1 MRQQA
6 TDAVAGSPG
15 AGPDRSGSVVA
26 GRFRLEV
33 LLAREGGT
41 EVYQAIDGT
50 TGAAHAV
57 RIVPFSVITGSPE
70 RLVADVEKTQALR
83 HKNLVEVEAVGI
95 DGDVVYVA
103 AELIDGQTLR
113 DFIDAKR
120 AEGRGVSLKG
130 ACNLVAHVANAL
142 DYASR
147 VARHGA
153 LNPAIVWVNRA
164 GRVKVSG
171 LGLAPSV
178 AGFARHGAPAGH
190 PDTAY
195 MAPETQS
202 SAGAP
207 AKASADVYSL
217 GVIFYE
223 LLTGAPPGNPFQ
235 QASRLAAEV
244 PATVDQVLARAL
256 SRTPEERWPTLTSFK
271 EALQQTSGPLPSA
284 TQTYAGGARGAAAPV
299 AGPPAR
305 TQSSRQPSQ
314 AGRAPAAA
322 QPASPSPSSL
332 NLTAP
337 RPTAGS
343 GTGRNT
349 AAISAATTGAMT
361 APPAGT
367 PAQAPRTAEPR
378 PTHRAPAVE
387 AAPAPLP
394 VGPEDNVEK
403 WLIHKENL
411 DFGPFSMVQVRAQI
425 ERGEILADHLIIDND
440 SGAKTRVR
448 DIPGLGVMAKHAGR
462 RIEATR
468 RAQAEQR
475 SEKSEKKK
483 SLFTGV
489 VVTLV
494 LLVVAA
500 GAGIFLLTRHDT
512 SGGHLASREE
522 EAEIDNFLK
531 GVKIDV
537 SKAVVRRAPSGGGH
551 HAPGGGNLSGGS
563 ADDFNNDSNFG
574 DVGKGLNEGDQTL
587 DDDQIQ
593 NTMMANYRKLIPCIV
608 HSPGVTNIALEFAVR
623 GNGKVSA
630 VKVNGQRT
638 GALPA
643 CMLGRMQSFNFPK
656 FNGSKTIA
664 SWSMSMGR

>member
-1 MRQQA
+1 MRQA
-6 TDAVAGSPG
+6 TDAVAGNPG
-15 AGPDRSGSVVA
+15 DGPDRSGSVVA

-83 HKNLVEVEAVGI
+83 HKNLVEVEAAGI
-95 DGDVVYVA
+95 DGDLVYVA

-120 AEGRGVSLKG
+120 SEGRGISLKG

-153 LNPAIVWVNRA
+153 LNPAIIWVNRA

-171 LGLAPSV
+171 LGLAASV
-178 AGFARHGAPAGH
+178 AGFARHGAPAGQ
-190 PDTAY
+190 PDTVY
-195 MAPETQS
+195 MAPETLA
-202 SAGAP
+202 SAGSA
-207 AKASADVYSL
+207 AKAAADVYSL

-223 LLTGAPPGNPFQ
+223 LITGTPPGTPFQ
-235 QASRLAAEV
+235 QASRVAAEI
-244 PATVDQVLARAL
+244 PASVDQVLARAL
-256 SRTPEERWPTLTSFK
+256 SRTPEERWPTPTAFK
-271 EALQQTSGPLPSA
+271 EALQQTGGPLPSA
-284 TQTYAGGARGAAAPV
+284 TQTYAGGGRSAAPV
-299 AGPPAR
+299 ASPAAPSPASVQPAR
-305 TQSSRQPSQ
+305 APAQV
-314 AGRAPAAA
+314 GRAPVAAP
-322 QPASPSPSSL
+322 PAGAPSPGSL
-332 NLTAP
+332 NLTAA
-337 RPTAGS
+337 RPASGT

-349 AAISAATTGAMT
+349 AAMA
-361 APPAGT
+361 APPAA
-367 PAQAPRTAEPR
+367 AQAQAPR

-403 WLIHKENL
+403 WLIHKDNL

-462 RIEATR
+462 RIEAAR

-494 LLVVAA
+494 LLAVAA
-500 GAGIFLLTRHDT
+500 GVGIFLLTRHDT

-537 SKAVVRRAPSGGGH
+537 SKAVVRRAPSGGH

-574 DVGKGLNEGDQTL
+574 DVGKGLSEGDQTL

-608 HSPGVTNIALEFAVR
+608 HSPGLTNIALEFAVR

>member
-6 TDAVAGSPG
+6 TDAVAGNPG
-15 AGPDRSGSVVA
+15 GGPDRSGSVVA

-83 HKNLVEVEAVGI
+83 HKNLVEVEAAGI

-120 AEGRGVSLKG
+120 SEGRGVSLKG

-153 LNPAIVWVNRA
+153 LNPAIIWVNRA

-171 LGLAPSV
+171 LGLAASV
-178 AGFARHGAPAGH
+178 AGFARHGAPAGQ
-190 PDTAY
+190 PDTVY
-195 MAPETQS
+195 MAPETLAS
-202 SAGAP
+202 PGAP
-207 AKASADVYSL
+207 AKVAADVYSL

-223 LLTGAPPGNPFQ
+223 LITGSPPGTPFQ
-235 QASRLAAEV
+235 QASRVAAEV
-244 PATVDQVLARAL
+244 PASVDQVLARAL
-256 SRTPEERWPTLTSFK
+256 SRTPEERWPTLTAFK
-271 EALQQTSGPLPSA
+271 EALQQTGGPLPSA
-284 TQTYAGGARGAAAPV
+284 TQTYAGGGRGATAPAPAPVASSPAGSPASAPSARPSAQSGRPPAAAP
-299 AGPPAR
+299 AGA
-305 TQSSRQPSQ
+305 
-314 AGRAPAAA
+314 
-322 QPASPSPSSL
+322 PSPASL
-332 NLTAP
+332 NLVAS
-337 RPTAGS
+337 RPAS
-343 GTGRNT
+343 ASATGRNT
-349 AAISAATTGAMT
+349 AAMA

-367 PAQAPRTAEPR
+367 PAQAAPR
-378 PTHRAPAVE
+378 PTQRAAAAE

-394 VGPEDNVEK
+394 VGPEDHVEK
-403 WLIHKENL
+403 WLIHKDNL

-425 ERGEILADHLIIDND
+425 ERGDILADHLIIDND
-440 SGAKTRVR
+440 TGAKTRVR

-462 RIEATR
+462 RIEAAR

-494 LLVVAA
+494 LLAVAA
-500 GAGIFLLTRHDT
+500 GVGIFLLTRHDT

-537 SKAVVRRAPSGGGH
+537 SKAVVRRAPSGGH
-551 HAPGGGNLSGGS
+551 HAPGAGNLSGGS

>member
-1 MRQQA
+1 MPQQA
-6 TDAVAGSPG
+6 TDAVAGNRG
-15 AGPDRSGSVVA
+15 VGPDRSGTVVA

-57 RIVPFSVITGSPE
+57 RIIPLSVVTGAPE
-70 RLVADVEKTQALR
+70 RLVADLEKTQALR
-83 HKNLVEVEAVGI
+83 HKNLVEVEAAGI
-95 DGDVVYVA
+95 DGDIVFVA

-153 LNPAIVWVNRA
+153 LNPAIIWVNRA

-171 LGLAPSV
+171 LGIAASV

-190 PDTAY
+190 PDTVY
-195 MAPETQS
+195 MAPELA
-202 SAGAP
+202 AGSP
-207 AKASADVYSL
+207 ANAAADVYSL

-223 LLTGAPPGNPFQ
+223 LLTGTPPGTPFQ

-244 PATVDQVLARAL
+244 PTAVDQVLARAL
-256 SRTPEERWPTLTSFK
+256 SRTPEERWPTLTAFK
-271 EALQQTSGPLPSA
+271 DALQQPGGPLPSA
-284 TQTYAGGARGAAAPV
+284 TQTYGGSGRSTAAQAAIPVASPPTPRQPPQGARPTASAPANVPSSSASLPASTSAPRPVAVPVTGRGTAAAAP
-299 AGPPAR
+299 AG
-305 TQSSRQPSQ
+305 
-314 AGRAPAAA
+314 APG
-322 QPASPSPSSL
+322 
-332 NLTAP
+332 P
-337 RPTAGS
+337 RPLD
-343 GTGRNT
+343 
-349 AAISAATTGAMT
+349 
-361 APPAGT
+361 
-367 PAQAPRTAEPR
+367 PR
-378 PTHRAPAVE
+378 PSHKHKAAD

-403 WLIHKENL
+403 WLVHKDNL
-411 DFGPFSMVQVRAQI
+411 DFGPFSMVQIRSQI
-425 ERGEILADHLIIDND
+425 ERGEILAEHLVIDNE
-440 SGAKTRVR
+440 SGTKIRVR
-448 DIPGLGVMAKHAGR
+448 DIPGLGAMAKHAGR
-462 RIEATR
+462 RLEAAR
-468 RAQAEQR
+468 RAQAEHR

-483 SLFTGV
+483 SVFTGV

-494 LLVVAA
+494 LLAVAA

-537 SKAVVRRAPSGGGH
+537 SKAVVRRAPAGGH
-551 HAPGGGNLSGGS
+551 HAPGAGNLNGGS
-563 ADDFNNDSNFG
+563 AEDFNNDANFG
-574 DVGKGLNEGDQTL
+574 DVGKGFNEGDQTL

-608 HSPGVTNIALEFAVR
+608 HSPGVSNIALEFAVR

>member
-1 MRQQA
+1 MRQA
-6 TDAVAGSPG
+6 TDAVAGNPG
-15 AGPDRSGSVVA
+15 GGPDRSGSVVA

-57 RIVPFSVITGSPE
+57 RIVPFSAITGSPE

-83 HKNLVEVEAVGI
+83 HKNLVEVEAAGL

-120 AEGRGVSLKG
+120 AEGRGVSFKG

-153 LNPAIVWVNRA
+153 LNPAIIWVNRA

-171 LGLAPSV
+171 LGLAASV
-178 AGFARHGAPAGH
+178 AGFARHGAPAGQ
-190 PDTAY
+190 PDTVY
-195 MAPETQS
+195 MAPEALTS
-202 SAGAP
+202 GAT
-207 AKASADVYSL
+207 AAADVYSL
-217 GVIFYE
+217 GAIFYE
-223 LLTGAPPGNPFQ
+223 LLTGSPPGNPFQ

-244 PATVDQVLARAL
+244 PANVDQVLARAL
-256 SRTPEERWPTLTSFK
+256 SRTPEERWPTPTAFK
-271 EALQQTSGPLPSA
+271 EALQQTGGPAPSA
-284 TQTYAGGARGAAAPV
+284 TQTYTGSARNTAAPATVPV
-299 AGPPAR
+299 ASAPIGSPSPTNPAFQ
-305 TQSSRQPSQ
+305 T
-314 AGRAPAAA
+314 GRAPAAA
-322 QPASPSPSSL
+322 APAPTSL
-332 NLTAP
+332 NLTAA
-337 RPTAGS
+337 RPAPATS
-343 GTGRNT
+343 TGR
-349 AAISAATTGAMT
+349 SAAAMA
-361 APPAGT
+361 APPAAA
-367 PAQAPRTAEPR
+367 PPQAPRSLDPR
-378 PTHRAPAVE
+378 PTHRPPAVE

-403 WLIHKENL
+403 WLIHKDNL

-440 SGAKTRVR
+440 TGAKTRVR
-448 DIPGLGVMAKHAGR
+448 DIPGLGAMAKHAGR
-462 RIEATR
+462 RIEAAR

-494 LLVVAA
+494 LLAVAA
-500 GAGIFLLTRHDT
+500 GVGIFLLTRHDT

-537 SKAVVRRAPSGGGH
+537 SKAVVRRAPSGGH
-551 HAPGGGNLSGGS
+551 RAPGGGNLSGGS

-574 DVGKGLNEGDQTL
+574 DVGKGLSEGDQTL

-608 HSPGVTNIALEFAVR
+608 HSPGLTNIALEFAVR

>member
-1 MRQQA
+1 MRQEA
-6 TDAVAGSPG
+6 TDALAGTRG
-15 AGPDRSGSVVA
+15 GGPDRSGAVVG

-57 RIVPFSVITGSPE
+57 RVVPLSVITGAPE
-70 RLVADVEKTQALR
+70 RLVSEIEKTQALR

-171 LGLAPSV
+171 LGIAASV
-178 AGFARHGAPAGH
+178 MGFARHGAPAGF
-190 PDTAY
+190 PDTVY
-195 MAPETQS
+195 MAPELA
-202 SAGAP
+202 AGGP
-207 AKASADVYSL
+207 AKAQSDVYSL

-223 LLTGAPPGNPFQ
+223 LLTGTPPGTPFQ
-235 QASRLAAEV
+235 PPSQVAADIP
-244 PATVDQVLARAL
+244 PAVDLVLARAL
-256 SRTPEERWPTLTSFK
+256 SRAPEERWPTPTAFK
-271 EALQQTSGPLPSA
+271 EALQQTGGPLPSA
-284 TQTYAGGARGAAAPV
+284 TQTYGGAGRGSAQPVTIPVASTPAAP
-299 AGPPAR
+299 AP
-305 TQSSRQPSQ
+305 RQPP
-314 AGRAPAAA
+314 GG
-322 QPASPSPSSL
+322 
-332 NLTAP
+332 
-337 RPTAGS
+337 RPTAGAAAAPAPAAPRAS
-343 GTGRNT
+343 GT
-349 AAISAATTGAMT
+349 
-361 APPAGT
+361 APAPGPAGS
-367 PAQAPRTAEPR
+367 PAHPLNLRPSGKPMAAE
-378 PTHRAPAVE
+378 
-387 AAPAPLP
+387 PAPLP

-403 WLIHKENL
+403 WLIHKDNL

-425 ERGEILADHLIIDND
+425 ERGDILADHLLIDNE
-440 SGAKTRVR
+440 SGSKQRVR
-448 DIPGLGVMAKHAGR
+448 DIPGLGAMAKLAGR
-462 RIEATR
+462 RLEQAR

-483 SLFTGV
+483 SMFTGI

-494 LLVVAA
+494 LLAVAA
-500 GAGIFLLTRHDT
+500 GLGIFLLTRRDT

-537 SKAVVRRAPSGGGH
+537 SKAVVRRGGGGH
-551 HAPGGGNLSGGS
+551 HAGGGSLSGGS
-563 ADDFNNDSNFG
+563 ADEFNNDSNFG
-574 DVGKGLNEGDQTL
+574 DVGKGFNEGDQTL

-593 NTMMANYRKLIPCIV
+593 NTMMANYRKLIPCVV
-608 HSPGVTNIALEFAVR
+608 HSPGLSTINLEFAVR

-630 VKVNGQRT
+630 VKVNGART

-643 CMLGRMQSFNFPK
+643 CILGRMQSFNFPK
-656 FNGSKTIA
+656 FNGAKTIA
-664 SWSMSMGR
+664 SWSMSLGR